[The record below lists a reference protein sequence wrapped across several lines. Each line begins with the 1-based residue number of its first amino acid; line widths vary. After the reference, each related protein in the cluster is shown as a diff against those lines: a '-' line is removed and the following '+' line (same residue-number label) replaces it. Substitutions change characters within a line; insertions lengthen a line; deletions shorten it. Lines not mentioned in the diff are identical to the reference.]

1 MSFLEGRYLATA
13 SFRADGSSRFA
24 RGHRWAYFPSFSLAW
39 RMEQEDFIKDNV
51 HWLDQFKVRVG
62 YGQTGNSAIDP
73 YSSFSNYSQIID
85 YANAVGDKVLA
96 MAVDKLQNEGLT
108 WETTESWNVGVD
120 FGVLKNRLRGS
131 FDFYNK
137 ETRDL
142 LISRVL
148 PPSAGFPS
156 IYYNSGN
163 LLNRGIEFSLE
174 ADIIQ
179 TKDFT
184 WTFGG
189 NIGKNNPKINSLGV
203 SRGNFGVYENI
214 LAYEGNSL
222 GNHFGNAHLFWVGHE
237 PGLFLG
243 YQTDGIVQEEDLPA
257 NGGSYNVT
265 QDLSTGGA
273 PQAGDIKIIDQNG
286 DGVINTDDRVIIG
299 NPNPDFTYGFQTRF
313 TWRGLSLS
321 AQFNGVHGKD
331 MINTNIRYQAIPNRT
346 GGNLRTEAWVGA
358 WTAENRSNAYPRVNY
373 TLPTPAVLDRYVED
387 ASFLRCTDITLSYNL
402 PKAVMKKIGFNS
414 INIFGSVKN
423 AFIITDYSGYDP
435 EVNSFAFDGLR
446 PGVDMSSF
454 PHASVVYIWFEC
466 FILIYSNL

>member
-1 MSFLEGRYLATA
+1 MCIRD
-13 SFRADGSSRFA
+13 R
-24 RGHRWAYFPSFSLAW
+24 
-39 RMEQEDFIKDNV
+39 
-51 HWLDQFKVRVG
+51 
-62 YGQTGNSAIDP
+62 
-73 YSSFSNYSQIID
+73 
-85 YANAVGDKVLA
+85 
-96 MAVDKLQNEGLT
+96 
-108 WETTESWNVGVD
+108 SWNVGVD

-454 PHASVVYIWFEC
+454 PHARS
-466 FILIYSNL
+466 FIFGLNVSF

>member
-1 MSFLEGRYLATA
+1 M
-13 SFRADGSSRFA
+13 
-24 RGHRWAYFPSFSLAW
+24 
-39 RMEQEDFIKDNV
+39 
-51 HWLDQFKVRVG
+51 
-62 YGQTGNSAIDP
+62 
-73 YSSFSNYSQIID
+73 
-85 YANAVGDKVLA
+85 
-96 MAVDKLQNEGLT
+96 
-108 WETTESWNVGVD
+108 
-120 FGVLKNRLRGS
+120 
-131 FDFYNK
+131 
-137 ETRDL
+137 
-142 LISRVL
+142 
-148 PPSAGFPS
+148 
-156 IYYNSGN
+156 
-163 LLNRGIEFSLE
+163 
-174 ADIIQ
+174 
-179 TKDFT
+179 
-184 WTFGG
+184 
-189 NIGKNNPKINSLGV
+189 
-203 SRGNFGVYENI
+203 
-214 LAYEGNSL
+214 
-222 GNHFGNAHLFWVGHE
+222 FWVGYA

-321 AQFNGVHGKD
+321 AQFNGVHGRDKAAVAGTVKGQEVKG
-331 MINTNIRYQAIPNRT
+331 IGRAIPNRP

-423 AFIITDYSGYDP
+423 AFIIFSTI
-435 EVNSFAFDGLR
+435 VR
-446 PGVDMSSF
+446 PIGNR
-454 PHASVVYIWFEC
+454 P
-466 FILIYSNL
+466 